1 MYGCIVESHE
11 STRRRTEC
19 LLSKTH
25 EDRIAWKGFTSMTHY
40 NLVHKFTPMP
50 QAMKIPDAKAAVD
63 KEWKKPETIPARDS
77 GKVRSKKEVILE
89 AQRDKQKVH
98 FATLMDTC
106 HLKNAELEPK
116 LQKYKGRVVLCG
128 DIVKDD
134 VGAYAVFTEPGSS
147 TSQMTAA
154 KIMDVIARLPGCAG
168 QAADAVSAHTQAKLE
183 DAPRLLKSLKSECP
197 DVWIRLARH
206 KCQNQGTKLKIPWY
220 LLNET
225 FHGHPLAR
233 LQWERQFEEALLE
246 LGWAKIPNWECMFFH
261 RKQRLLFCQ
270 YTWMTS
276 KSLEGNR
283 IWLLCGRN

>member
-1 MYGCIVESHE
+1 MKHKE
-11 STRRRTEC
+11 TNRT
-19 LLSKTH
+19 
-25 EDRIAWKGFTSMTHY
+25 
-40 NLVHKFTPMP
+40 
-50 QAMKIPDAKAAVD
+50 
-63 KEWKKPETIPARDS
+63 
-77 GKVRSKKEVILE
+77 
-89 AQRDKQKVH
+89 VH
-98 FATLMDTC
+98 FATFMDIC
-106 HLKNAELEPK
+106 HLKNAVLEPN

-134 VGAYAVFTEPGSS
+134 SGAYAVFTEPGSS
-147 TSQMTAA
+147 ASQMTTA

-168 QAADAVSAHTQAKLE
+168 QATDAVSAYTQAKLE

-246 LGWAKIPNWECMFFH
+246 LGWAKIPNWEFMFFH
-261 RKQRLLFCQ
+261 RKQRLL
-270 YTWMTS
+270 S
-276 KSLEGNR
+276 VRKRG
-283 IWLLCGRN
+283 